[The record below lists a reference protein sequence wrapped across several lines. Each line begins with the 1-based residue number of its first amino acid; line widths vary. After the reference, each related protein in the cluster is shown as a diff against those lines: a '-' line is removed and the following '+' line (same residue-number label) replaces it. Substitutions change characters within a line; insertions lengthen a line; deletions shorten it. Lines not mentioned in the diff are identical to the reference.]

1 MDTAHW
7 LVYLIFLVIEVFGV
21 SFFMEIYKKGI
32 RKNKSKAWENKLIGA
47 LLSVVCVA
55 FLHFS
60 GMIYPLFH
68 TMFKAKLWL
77 DYLLYL
83 IVFFIAQWK
92 ADMVVVKKAVKILVA
107 QWVKDNA
114 KLTDKQVSEILSLLG
129 LWFYQVL
136 FGGLFFLKHF
146 LNSYDFEL
154 YIIYEVMKKKWKQ

>member
-21 SFFMEIYKKGI
+21 SFLMEVYKKGI

-68 TMFKAKLWL
+68 TMFNAKLWL
-77 DYLLYL
+77 DYLLYTIL
-83 IVFFIAQWK
+83 FFIAQWK

-129 LWFYQVL
+129 L
-136 FGGLFFLKHF
+136 
-146 LNSYDFEL
+146 
-154 YIIYEVMKKKWKQ
+154 